1 MNIES
6 YLSLN
11 RTLARELILSMDNPW
26 DIFASLG
33 EYIRRVGR
41 SLPKGEYTAISKDIW
56 IGKDTRIDSSAN
68 IKGPL
73 IIGRECELRPGA
85 YIRGCAIIGCGCV
98 IGNAT
103 EIKESVI
110 FDGVN
115 LPHYNYVGNSIVG
128 WRAHLG
134 AGAILSNLKSDRGC
148 VKVMI
153 DGEKIDTGL
162 RKLGSIIGDFV
173 EIGAGAVLMPG
184 TIVGSGARIY
194 PLTMA
199 RGHIMGG
206 HILKND
212 GSQVRMERIDG

>member
-6 YLSLN
+6 YLSLKM
-11 RTLARELILSMDNPW
+11 TLARELILSEDKPW

-41 SLPKGEYTAISKDIW
+41 SLPKEEYTHIGKDIW
-56 IGKDTRIDSSAN
+56 VGRGTKIDSSAN

-73 IIGRECELRPGA
+73 IIGKECELRPSA

-98 IGNAT
+98 IGNAS

-115 LPHYNYVGNSIVG
+115 LPHYNYVGNSIIG

-134 AGAILSNLKSDRGC
+134 AGAILSNLRSDRGN
-148 VKVMI
+148 VKVLLN
-153 DGEKIDTGL
+153 GEKIDTGI

-199 RGHIMGG
+199 RGHIAGG

-212 GSQVRMERIDG
+212 GTQVRMERIDG